1 MSESN
6 SPHIPKDGEDS
17 IFDKIVK
24 REIPSTVVYEDD
36 LVMAFRDIAPK
47 APVHILLI
55 PKNRDGLTRM
65 SVAEEKHKAIFGHML
80 WASSE
85 IARREGLAEGWRLVI
100 NDGPNGGQVVYHLHM
115 HILGGE
121 KLGDFNK
128 L

>member
-1 MSESN
+1 MSESHG
-6 SPHIPKDGEDS
+6 PHIPKDGEDS

-47 APVHILLI
+47 APVHIVLI

-65 SVAEEKHKAIFGHML
+65 FVAEERHKTIFGHMF
-80 WASSE
+80 WAASE
-85 IARREGLAEGWRLVI
+85 IARREGLADGWRLVI

-121 KLGDFNK
+121 KLGDF
-128 L
+128 